1 MHGSLPSAKIVAAL
15 VAAFALPIGTPL
27 AGPEPHAVVGPDEP
41 GVPLTLV
48 ILVVDATTGTPIA
61 DAEVFLY
68 HADDGGA
75 YDPSDPSDE
84 STARL
89 RAEGRVDA
97 TGTFAVR
104 TVMPGEYP
112 GQPPGNRHVHLEHVR
127 APGYAPY
134 GGVVLFEHNVNDTVR
149 DWALTTGFGRV
160 IELVA
165 DAGGWRGV
173 VTIPLE
179 PAR

>member
-1 MHGSLPSAKIVAAL
+1 MHCTTPSAMIIAAL
-15 VAAFALPIGTPL
+15 VAAFALPFGTAL
-27 AGPEPHAVVGPDEP
+27 AGPEPHVIVGPDEP
-41 GVPLTLV
+41 GEPLTLV
-48 ILVVDATTGTPIA
+48 IQVVDAATGTPIA
-61 DAEVFLY
+61 DAEVLLY

-97 TGTFAVR
+97 AGAFVVR
-104 TVMPGEYP
+104 TVLPGEYP
-112 GQPPGNRHVHLEHVR
+112 GQPPGNRHIHLEHVR
-127 APGYAPY
+127 APGYAPV

-149 DWALTTGFGRV
+149 DWARATGFGRV

-165 DAGGWRGV
+165 DEGGWRGV
-173 VTIPLE
+173 VTVELE